1 MFVTNTRSRV
11 YTRVLLA
18 AGLGAGYGFWG
29 LEAASPLAIPL
40 LLWAVMVLLL
50 VWRMPPKLGFFLAC
64 AGAYVAGFAV
74 VWTLVLGRLLAS
86 CSPPSCQ
93 TADAATD
100 VFYAAALL
108 IPLLVVGSALF
119 VVHKLLLHR

>member
-1 MFVTNTRSRV
+1 MFATNTRSRIYV
-11 YTRVLLA
+11 QLLIA
-18 AGLGAGYGFWG
+18 AGLGAGYVFWG

-40 LLWAVMVLLL
+40 LLWAVMVPLL

-64 AGAYVAGFAV
+64 ACAYVAGFGV

-86 CSPPSCQ
+86 CNPQSCQ
-93 TADAATD
+93 TADAGMD

-108 IPLLVVGSALF
+108 VPVVVVGSALF